1 MQGNRD
7 PAIGILLAVS
17 FPTFQ
22 RLRDSGSGTDARKA
36 SGPVAYLGLGV
47 VSPLPTALCT
57 LGLGEPTQALVFPPP
72 GPQLSL
78 HLQPSPL
85 FRSAGVDSQRPARH
99 LRPDSSQAGP
109 EAALFFL
116 TSAFPDITPR
126 AAGPTPLETQASSS
140 FSLLHPSQSDS
151 NSVAQPPQS

>member
-1 MQGNRD
+1 MHSCKVTGTQQLEFFWQSHSQPFKGSE
-7 PAIGILLAVS
+7 ILGLA
-17 FPTFQ
+17 
-22 RLRDSGSGTDARKA
+22 DAQKA
-36 SGPVAYLGLGV
+36 SGPVAYLGFGV

-57 LGLGEPTQALVFPPP
+57 LSLWEPTQALVFPPP

-85 FRSAGVDSQRPARH
+85 FQNAGVDRQWPAGP

-109 EAALFFL
+109 EAALFLL
-116 TSAFPDITPR
+116 TSAFPDITPI

-140 FSLLHPSQSDS
+140 FFSFIPVSLIPTL
-151 NSVAQPPQS
+151 

>member
-1 MQGNRD
+1 MHSCKVTG
-7 PAIGILLAVS
+7 
-17 FPTFQ
+17 TQ
-22 RLRDSGSGTDARKA
+22 RLEFFWQSHSQPFKGSEILGLDQMLRKH
-36 SGPVAYLGLGV
+36 LLGV

-85 FRSAGVDSQRPARH
+85 FRNAGVDSQRPAGP

-109 EAALFFL
+109 EAALVFL